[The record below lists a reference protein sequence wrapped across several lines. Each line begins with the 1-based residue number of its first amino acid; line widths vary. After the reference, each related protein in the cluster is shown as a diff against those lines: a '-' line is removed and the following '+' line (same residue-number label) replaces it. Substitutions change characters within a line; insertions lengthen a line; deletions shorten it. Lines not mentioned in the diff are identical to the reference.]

1 MTTTTLQ
8 KILMA
13 IIIFAAAW
21 LALRY
26 RQSNYEPPE
35 STVTVTP
42 PPAIQGA
49 PSGDQPA
56 AIAPMAAPEAP
67 ATMAAPEAPMAT
79 GMEDIGGIGSF
90 NTIAG
95 ETMYDFDPAP
105 PATPEA
111 PPMPATPEAPMA
123 PPMAPPAATPE
134 APPAAPPVTTGTE
147 MYMAPPPE
155 HSLADDEIEMYTR
168 SGYAEI

>member
-1 MTTTTLQ
+1 
-8 KILMA
+8 MA
-13 IIIFAAAW
+13 FIIFAAAW
-21 LALRY
+21 FALRY

-56 AIAPMAAPEAP
+56 AIAPTAAPEAP
-67 ATMAAPEAPMAT
+67 APEAPMAAQVPTQFMAT
-79 GMEDIGGIGSF
+79 GMEEIGGIGSF

-95 ETMYDFDPAP
+95 ETMYDFNQAP
-105 PATPEA
+105 PAAPPAAPPVAQEA
-111 PPMPATPEAPMA
+111 PVA
-123 PPMAPPAATPE
+123 PPMAPPE
-134 APPAAPPVTTGTE
+134 APPVTTGTE

>member
-13 IIIFAAAW
+13 FIIIAAAW
-21 LALRY
+21 FALRY
-26 RQSNYEPPE
+26 RQSNYEPPD

-56 AIAPMAAPEAP
+56 AIAPAPAAPEAP
-67 ATMAAPEAPMAT
+67 APAPEAPMST
-79 GMEDIGGIGSF
+79 GMEDIGGIGAF

-95 ETMYDFDPAP
+95 ETMYDFDPAS
-105 PATPEA
+105 AMTA
-111 PPMPATPEAPMA
+111 PATPEAPMA
-123 PPMAPPAATPE
+123 PPAAPEAPMAPPA
-134 APPAAPPVTTGTE
+134 TTGTE

-155 HSLADDEIEMYTR
+155 HSLDGEIEMYTR